1 MSAKS
6 SASIMPGVPDEVSSL
21 PELGKKPAF
30 GIERQSSRASVTAAS
45 FGIKAGG
52 NEAAFNKHIKDNK
65 AEHEAEISALMNAY
79 DTDRSGTFDRTEV
92 RAIIVKGLSD
102 KFDAVHQMK
111 ASKRIAE
118 TLNASNS
125 SKKRLKQALVAAGAL
140 IVGLIAVVSNTHF
153 AQRAI
158 AQTKLYLAKRRPG
171 DTAVS
176 QMGPCVLRII
186 CIGFV
191 FPAHDVPNSSSTFPP
206 FDTTRRVCKVRRTL
220 RSN

>member
-6 SASIMPGVPDEVSSL
+6 SASIVPGVPDEVSSL
-21 PELGKKPAF
+21 PEHGKKPAF
-30 GIERQSSRASVTAAS
+30 GIARQSSRASVTAAS

-52 NEAAFNKHIKDNK
+52 NEAAFKKHIKDNK

-79 DTDRSGTFDRTEV
+79 DTDRSGSFDRTEV

-102 KFDAVHQMK
+102 KFDAVNQMK

-140 IVGLIAVVSNTHF
+140 IVGLVAVVSNTHF
-153 AQRAI
+153 AQRA
-158 AQTKLYLAKRRPG
+158 QSPKLN
-171 DTAVS
+171 
-176 QMGPCVLRII
+176 
-186 CIGFV
+186 CI
-191 FPAHDVPNSSSTFPP
+191 
-206 FDTTRRVCKVRRTL
+206 
-220 RSN
+220 